1 MMYLKLALR
10 NVFRNKRRTAITLIA
25 IGFGCVALI
34 INGGIIYN
42 IFWALRQDAI
52 YGRHG
57 HIQIYQRGYMEG
69 HMAKPLEYTITEE
82 EYTTVLKPLLASMD
96 HVEHFTPKVEFWGLA
111 RISKKGVPF
120 MGVGVEP
127 DKDSTFSTQ
136 VTIIQGQGLSSH
148 DPDGV
153 LLGKGLAEK
162 IVTKTGD
169 TLILLGTDRRNYLHS
184 VNATVRGIFE
194 GGMKVFDDWTMKMS
208 IEKAQEL
215 LRLEGIHAV
224 VLLLDEDQETEPLA
238 NDLKMLLTERGLF
251 FELRTW
257 PELALF
263 HNQVVDLFGRELD
276 IIKLI
281 ISVIV
286 ILSIL
291 NTMGMTVVERTREIG
306 TMMAV
311 GTKRRRVLLMFLL
324 EALVIGLIGGLLGII
339 GGMVLAKI
347 ISAFGITFPSP
358 PGATRPYIGQ
368 VDIVFSVLVLS
379 FIISVGSTLIASL
392 LPAYRA
398 SKLEIADA
406 LRHV

>member
-1 MMYLKLALR
+1 MMYVKLALR

-25 IGFGCVALI
+25 IAFGCIALI

-52 YGRHG
+52 HGRHG
-57 HIQIYQRGYMEG
+57 HIQIYQKGYVKG
-69 HMAKPLEYTITEE
+69 HMAKPYDYVISRDAYEQ
-82 EYTTVLKPLLASMD
+82 LKLHLASLD
-96 HVEHFTPKVEFWGLA
+96 HVEHYMRKVEFWGLT
-111 RISKKGVPF
+111 RISKKGIPF
-120 MGVGVEP
+120 MGIGVEP
-127 DKDSTFSTQ
+127 DRDSTFSTQ
-136 VTIIQGQGLSSH
+136 VTIIKGQGLSRT

-162 IVTKTGD
+162 MVAKPGD
-169 TLILLGTDRRNYLHS
+169 SLVLLGTDRNNYLHS
-184 VNATVRGIFE
+184 VDAKVRGIFE
-194 GGMKVFDDWTMKMS
+194 GGMKVFDDWTMKMPLQ
-208 IEKAQEL
+208 KAQEL
-215 LRLEGIHAV
+215 LRLDGIHCV
-224 VLLLDEDQETEPLA
+224 VLLLDDDSETESLTGRLMNLFTESGLPL
-238 NDLKMLLTERGLF
+238 
-251 FELRTW
+251 ELRTW
-257 PELALF
+257 PDLALF

-291 NTMGMTVVERTREIG
+291 NTMGMTVVERTKEIG
-306 TMMAV
+306 TIMAV

-324 EALVIGLIGGLLGII
+324 EALIIGFIGGLLGIM
-339 GGMVLAKI
+339 GGIILAKI

-358 PGATRPYIGQ
+358 PGATRPYIGK
-368 VDIVFSVLVLS
+368 VDIVFSVLILS
-379 FIISVGSTLIASL
+379 FAISVGSTMIAAL

-398 SKLEIADA
+398 SRLRIAEA